1 MKFIAENKTFSL
13 VLIALLGAVVLMAL
27 GKIPQIVT
35 VGDYTTL
42 AGILIGIYATKS
54 GVTKFVKKGDTK

>member
-1 MKFIAENKTFSL
+1 MKFITENKTFAL
-13 VLIALLGAVVLMAL
+13 VLMALLGAIVLMAL

-42 AGILIGIYATKS
+42 AGTLLAIYAAKS
-54 GVTKFVKKGDTK
+54 GVTKFAKGDK